1 MEIFNRLMSYAGI
14 YCNQVSNPHISANEA
29 IALADHVSLI
39 VEDNKILQTRVE
51 VLHNLIYR
59 CKTEPDYYVVKTY
72 DLSGEIDD
80 KVYKR
85 KELADKLKESRDS
98 MFNLKTEVIPL
109 TKL

>member
-1 MEIFNRLMSYAGI
+1 M
-14 YCNQVSNPHISANEA
+14 
-29 IALADHVSLI
+29 
-39 VEDNKILQTRVE
+39 
-51 VLHNLIYR
+51 
-59 CKTEPDYYVVKTY
+59 KTY

-80 KVYKR
+80 RVYKR